1 MKKRSIKKVLALG
14 LAGAMLCGM
23 LTACGGANGS
33 SSAPSASSEG
43 QAEPAAP
50 ETEKEKVVLW
60 HLWTGVEAGYLDD
73 AVAAYNAQ
81 SDKYYVE
88 ALSVP
93 DFSENHG
100 SDFNPATDPT
110 LRMTLQT
117 TSARMLR
124 KGIMLP
130 LGLPQI
136 GDVVKE
142 QSLQIF
148 RHQIFQLPAGAVEH
162 DALEPANFRRIMD
175 SRLQDKL
182 TPFPVKLWVCVLG
195 LVFLEVLVSCTKCKI
210 SVGFAQ
216 KKRRISPPQP
226 E

>member
-93 DFSENHG
+93 DS
-100 SDFNPATDPT
+100 
-110 LRMTLQT
+110 Q
-117 TSARMLR
+117 
-124 KGIMLP
+124 KIMVAI
-130 LGLPQI
+130 QS
-136 GDVVKE
+136 GDGPDIKQHRRVCFE
-142 QSLQIF
+142 
-148 RHQIFQLPAGAVEH
+148 RHHAPAG
-162 DALEPANFRRIMD
+162 
-175 SRLQDKL
+175 
-182 TPFPVKLWVCVLG
+182 
-195 LVFLEVLVSCTKCKI
+195 
-210 SVGFAQ
+210 
-216 KKRRISPPQP
+216 
-226 E
+226 

>member
-93 DFSENHG
+93 E
-100 SDFNPATDPT
+100 
-110 LRMTLQT
+110 
-117 TSARMLR
+117 
-124 KGIMLP
+124 
-130 LGLPQI
+130 I
-136 GDVVKE
+136 GRAHV
-142 QSLQIF
+142 
-148 RHQIFQLPAGAVEH
+148 
-162 DALEPANFRRIMD
+162 
-175 SRLQDKL
+175 
-182 TPFPVKLWVCVLG
+182 
-195 LVFLEVLVSCTKCKI
+195 
-210 SVGFAQ
+210 
-216 KKRRISPPQP
+216 
-226 E
+226 

>member
-88 ALSVP
+88 ADKQHSNAGIRAARAT
-93 DFSENHG
+93 ERTAKQAQ
-100 SDFNPATDPT
+100 PA
-110 LRMTLQT
+110 LAQT
-117 TSARMLR
+117 
-124 KGIMLP
+124 G
-130 LGLPQI
+130 
-136 GDVVKE
+136 
-142 QSLQIF
+142 
-148 RHQIFQLPAGAVEH
+148 
-162 DALEPANFRRIMD
+162 
-175 SRLQDKL
+175 
-182 TPFPVKLWVCVLG
+182 
-195 LVFLEVLVSCTKCKI
+195 
-210 SVGFAQ
+210 
-216 KKRRISPPQP
+216 
-226 E
+226 